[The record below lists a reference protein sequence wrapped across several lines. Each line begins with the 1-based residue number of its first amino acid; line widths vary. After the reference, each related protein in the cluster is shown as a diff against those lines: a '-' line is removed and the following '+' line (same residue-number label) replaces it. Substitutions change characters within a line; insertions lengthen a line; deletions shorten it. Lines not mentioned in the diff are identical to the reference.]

1 MHPAWTEA
9 RQRAQAAGQ
18 PLPVWLANTALEASE
33 SASDAVF
40 LARDLHV
47 VPEFL
52 GNRAPFADPH
62 ARAVVMGQGMDT
74 GTESLVALYVA
85 GICGLGYGLRQIVE
99 IQAAHGAPVGTIA
112 ISGGAG
118 QHPLI
123 RQLLADATGLPV
135 ETTTCPEPVL
145 LGSAILGAVAAGRF
159 PDIRSAMPAMSR
171 VAQVFQPSG
180 NTVRGVH
187 DRRFDAFLK
196 LQSTARDIRRVTR
209 QVTQ

>member
-1 MHPAWTEA
+1 MHEHHVERRHFLKAVGGSLLACGCGGALALPA
-9 RQRAQAAGQ
+9 RQAFAAQTCAAQTGESQAAMT
-18 PLPVWLANTALEASE
+18 PELALQYLEE
-33 SASDAVF
+33 GN
-40 LARDLHV
+40 AR
-47 VPEFL
+47 F
-52 GNRAPFADPH
+52 
-62 ARAVVMGQGMDT
+62 
-74 GTESLVALYVA
+74 VA
-85 GICGLGYGLRQIVE
+85 GTMRNCNLAEQV
-99 IQAAHGAPVGTIA
+99 AAT
-112 ISGGAG
+112 GAG